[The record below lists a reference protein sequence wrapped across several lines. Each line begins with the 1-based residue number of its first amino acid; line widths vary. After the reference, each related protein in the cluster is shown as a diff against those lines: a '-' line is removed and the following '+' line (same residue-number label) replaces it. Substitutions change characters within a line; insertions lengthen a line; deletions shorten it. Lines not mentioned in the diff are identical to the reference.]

1 MPPNLRSDTV
11 SYVSLTQ
18 GIRVVAAAD
27 DAARNW
33 RGNIVTQTN
42 TVTQH
47 KTLHFTA
54 STGLPGAPTLQMTLI
69 YDTEKRTLGGTGVIT
84 QAVAPPG
91 GRIDVQ
97 GIHGEVT
104 DLKAGFR
111 LLTVRGSCT
120 EPPAMVIFDFS
131 AAFVIDRKNW
141 NGEGIFNYGPKTV
154 GPVPVEGAALVPA
167 QG

>member
-1 MPPNLRSDTV
+1 MTHAGYLRSDTV
-11 SYVSLTQ
+11 SYVSPHSGYTGGCRGGRRGTQ
-18 GIRVVAAAD
+18 LE
-27 DAARNW
+27 
-33 RGNIVTQTN
+33 GNIVTQTN

-111 LLTVRGSCT
+111 LHHRSGL
-120 EPPAMVIFDFS
+120 MH
-131 AAFVIDRKNW
+131 
-141 NGEGIFNYGPKTV
+141 
-154 GPVPVEGAALVPA
+154 GAAGDGDFRLFLPPSS
-167 QG
+167 